1 MPFSS
6 DVKNKTLC
14 LGLLLLEQGSQLSP
28 VGLLRIRWNYILLS
42 AHCICLGLF
51 LEKNL
56 HFQFSTLFNYAF
68 LLWYLF
74 EHIDCSILEHRM
86 SQATK

>member
-1 MPFSS
+1 MPFSN

-42 AHCICLGLF
+42 AQLYLTMRSYHGIC
-51 LEKNL
+51 
-56 HFQFSTLFNYAF
+56 FN
-68 LLWYLF
+68 
-74 EHIDCSILEHRM
+74 I
-86 SQATK
+86 